1 MPIFMN
7 KKRFAKEWLYFLG
20 WFLFGLLVLPSLLS
34 VVFGFFTHQAIS
46 ESISKFYPALVKK
59 QEASLIAWLVVI
71 GPYLVF
77 QLVRS
82 VVWAWKTARS
92 S

>member
-1 MPIFMN
+1 MLIFMN

-46 ESISKFYPALVKK
+46 ESISKFYPALSKLFRNVPIIT
-59 QEASLIAWLVVI
+59 Q
-71 GPYLVF
+71 
-77 QLVRS
+77 
-82 VVWAWKTARS
+82 
-92 S
+92 